1 MTMIPPPPSDF
12 VCPLSQ
18 KVMQDPVETPDGLN
32 YERIAIEGW
41 LRLIKSCPVYGT
53 PLTAASLKA
62 NTSLQWKIR
71 YWQWRSKANEDAND
85 AEQEQQEDKAS
96 PSTSLIGTTIPPQ
109 RFTCPLT
116 NELMTDP
123 VLSKTGYSFE
133 RVALLQW
140 FAQRG
145 NVCPVSGEDLPLSH
159 VVTNATLHHEIQ
171 GWKKQQ
177 QHEAMSRLYP
187 VVQPV
192 HTTTK
197 TLLQVQNEEVSVA
210 LNESSTTPV
219 ESSHNKT
226 TMVLPTTKT
235 MSSDAYKPTGIMP
248 PNRSNA
254 TMAMMK
260 NMLLHM
266 QVPLSNNSNGNTQRN
281 EIETLFQ
288 SGNNKETMVL
298 DVLRQVELAL
308 GEN

>member
-1 MTMIPPPPSDF
+1 MALIPPPPSDF
-12 VCPLSQ
+12 VCPLSKQ
-18 KVMQDPVETPDGLN
+18 VMQDPVETPDGLN

-41 LRLIKSCPVYGT
+41 LRLIKSCPVNGT
-53 PLTAASLKA
+53 PLTVASLKA

-71 YWQWRSKANEDAND
+71 YWQWRNKATEEAND
-85 AEQEQQEDKAS
+85 AEQQQEKAS
-96 PSTSLIGTTIPPQ
+96 PSTSLTSTNIPPQ

-140 FAQRG
+140 LVERG
-145 NVCPVSGEDLPLSH
+145 NVCPVSGQDLPLSH

-177 QHEAMSRLYP
+177 QQEAMSRLYP

-192 HTTTK
+192 PTTMA
-197 TLLQVQNEEVSVA
+197 LQVQEKVSVVA
-210 LNESSTTPV
+210 PNVPPTTPV
-219 ESSHNKT
+219 ESSLNKT
-226 TMVLPTTKT
+226 TIVLPTTKT
-235 MSSDAYKPTGIMP
+235 MSSDTHKPTGIMP
-248 PNRSNA
+248 PNRSNS
-254 TMAMMK
+254 TMSMMK

-266 QVPLSNNSNGNTQRN
+266 QVPPSNNSNDNTNRT
-281 EIETLFQ
+281 EAETLFQ
-288 SGNNKETMVL
+288 SGNQKETIVL
-298 DVLRQVELAL
+298 DVLRQVELTL